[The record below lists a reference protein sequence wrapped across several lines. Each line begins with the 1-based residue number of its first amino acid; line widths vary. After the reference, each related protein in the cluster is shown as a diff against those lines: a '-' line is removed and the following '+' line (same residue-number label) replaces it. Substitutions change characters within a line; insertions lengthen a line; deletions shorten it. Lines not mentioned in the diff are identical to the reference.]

1 MLEKKQKGEFCP
13 SGSHDVLTTALETPE
28 QSGRVRAVGSFVTPK
43 IYFNLPRERKLQIT
57 KSELLARDRRKS
69 EELEKAKHDLM
80 TTKQE
85 MISEIEK
92 LKAMINNAAGTRHHS
107 PLLSDKASF
116 DPLGDQ
122 LEKLKPTCAKGFVF
136 DDVDDCIALDNP
148 PPPPGKKVKII
159 LQFMCCYPIICN
171 VCICLVLF

>member
-1 MLEKKQKGEFCP
+1 MLEKKLKGEFCP
-13 SGSHDVLTTALETPE
+13 SGSYDVLTTALETPE

-43 IYFNLPRERKLQIT
+43 IYFNLPRERKIQIT

-80 TTKQE
+80 TTKQD

-92 LKAMINNAAGTRHHS
+92 LKAMINGGGARLNS
-107 PLLSDKASF
+107 PLLSDRASF
-116 DPLGDQ
+116 HPLGDQ
-122 LEKLKPTCAKGFVF
+122 LEKLKPTAAKGLVL

-148 PPPPGKKVKII
+148 PSPSPRKKGKNNSAI
-159 LQFMCCYPIICN
+159 Y
-171 VCICLVLF
+171 VLLR